1 MKQIIG
7 DFRKNKV
14 LKFYVIIF
22 AAINIIY
29 LYFEILKSQYIQ
41 KHQLLEGTLG
51 VDQFQY
57 LARIS
62 KVTSFLEVIIILIYL
77 GYMIKV
83 LFKKDILNMKQL
95 VSMNFILF
103 TCIVIL
109 NGMVSFV
116 FSAPVGNLM
125 QPLFIPSQITFMVL
139 ICLIGIEIYIKIRK
153 SFRTTES

>member
-7 DFRKNKV
+7 DFKKNKV
-14 LKFYVIIF
+14 LKLYLIIF
-22 AAINIIY
+22 TAINIIY
-29 LYFEILKSQYIQ
+29 LYFEVFKSQYIQ
-41 KHQLLEGTLG
+41 KHQLLERTLE
-51 VDQFQY
+51 VDRFQH
-57 LARIS
+57 LVQIS
-62 KVTSFLEVIIILIYL
+62 KVTSFLEVCIILICL
-77 GYMIKV
+77 AYMIRV

-139 ICLIGIEIYIKIRK
+139 ICLIGIEIYKKIRK